1 MFQDFIYRCTL
12 LSCSFSGLLMLTFI
26 SSLSLH
32 PLENLK
38 ICLFCSR
45 EFLSLSGSFLQAP
58 SMNHLN
64 HEAMRLMFG
73 FRAAAHP
80 SLCWSFLIFYS
91 YQASTLK
98 SLFKIIW
105 KFKQQNFEGK
115 KVICLLQALN
125 LIEGAN
131 SPYYSIYSAFLLYF
145 PAYSHGVPRYFP
157 RYICCGAYDL
167 TSVNKLCSLSLSLS
181 ILNLFQFLMRMCLQ
195 P

>member
-1 MFQDFIYRCTL
+1 VISERTLGIRINLANWKTKKLYFLSSFEATVWQWADRCMFQDFIYRCTL
-12 LSCSFSGLLMLTFI
+12 LSCSFSGLLMLAFI

-45 EFLSLSGSFLQAP
+45 EFLSLSGSFLLAP

-105 KFKQQNFEGK
+105 KFK
-115 KVICLLQALN
+115 
-125 LIEGAN
+125 
-131 SPYYSIYSAFLLYF
+131 
-145 PAYSHGVPRYFP
+145 
-157 RYICCGAYDL
+157 
-167 TSVNKLCSLSLSLS
+167 
-181 ILNLFQFLMRMCLQ
+181 
-195 P
+195 